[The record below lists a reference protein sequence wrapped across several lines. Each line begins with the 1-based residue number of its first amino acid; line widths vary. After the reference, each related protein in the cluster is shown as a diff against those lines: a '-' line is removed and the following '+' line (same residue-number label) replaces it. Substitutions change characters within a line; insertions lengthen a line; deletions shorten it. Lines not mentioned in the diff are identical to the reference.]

1 MPEQILLPTSKTGR
15 RWRISLFDI
24 MCGAIAPLGAF
35 ALRDLNML
43 IDESYVFDV
52 YVYALVSCMIT
63 AIVTMAFRLGDILP
77 RYFSFGDAVQVI
89 KASAT
94 SVMLSGTVAFFVT
107 RLDNLPRPTIIS
119 QFLILTAML
128 LAGRGLGRH
137 IRRRWRPERQLQGT
151 QAGTEALSGG
161 YQNAIVVGV
170 FPTTSTFLRL
180 VEEAPESNIKVVLLL
195 DPRPKYIGRTIAGYV
210 IGGSPQ
216 QLDALLDEYA
226 VHGMTIHR
234 VFIAAPRGRMRA
246 TDTDTVLRVC
256 ASRGVHCEFISD
268 MLSGMD
274 PALSA
279 PNSNV
284 QSATAQL
291 APLTVWSQNM
301 VDRRVAR
308 AAVPV
313 RHGTKASAYL
323 TFRRVLELMIVLA
336 LMIVTIP
343 LTIALAILILFGIG
357 RPVLFWQQRV
367 GRYGCAFPVYKFRTL
382 RAPYDRSGHRLTE
395 QERLNWVGRF
405 IRATRLDELPQLYN
419 ILRGDMALIGPRPL
433 LPIDLPKGDASR
445 LSIRPGL
452 TGWAQVNGGKLLSV
466 EDKND
471 LDKFYI
477 TNASPLLDAR
487 IVWKT
492 IVMMLRGDRVSIPA
506 IELARNVM
514 PTQHWPT
521 QH

>member
-1 MPEQILLPTSKTGR
+1 MSEHALLPTSKTGR
-15 RWRISLFDI
+15 RWRVSPFDI
-24 MCGAIAPLGAF
+24 ICGVIAPLGAF
-35 ALRDLNML
+35 ALRDINML
-43 IDESYVFDV
+43 NDEASVVDV
-52 YVYALVSCMIT
+52 YVYALVSCAIT
-63 AIVTMAFRLGDILP
+63 VIVTMAFRLGDILP

-94 SVMLSGTVAFFVT
+94 SVLLSGAVAFFVT

-119 QFLILTAML
+119 QFLILTALL

-137 IRRRWRPERQLQGT
+137 IRRRWRPERQLQNT
-151 QAGTEALSGG
+151 PTSNVALADGV
-161 YQNAIVVGV
+161 QNAIVIGV

-216 QLDALLDEYA
+216 QLDALLDEYG
-226 VHGMTIHR
+226 VHGVTIHR
-234 VFIAAPRGRMRA
+234 VFIAAPRGRLRA
-246 TDTDTVLRVC
+246 SDTDTVLTVC
-256 ASRGVHCEFISD
+256 AARNVHCEFISD

-274 PALSA
+274 PALSQPRPMPQVA
-279 PNSNV
+279 ALAANRSRATDV
-284 QSATAQL
+284 VVAAGGAHVHRSAAARSSPYL
-291 APLTVWSQNM
+291 AV
-301 VDRRVAR
+301 RR
-308 AAVPV
+308 AVEI
-313 RHGTKASAYL
+313 L
-323 TFRRVLELMIVLA
+323 IVLA
-336 LMIVTIP
+336 LLIVSIP
-343 LTIALAILILFGIG
+343 LTLALTIMILVGIG

-367 GRYGCAFPVYKFRTL
+367 GRYGRAFPVYKFRTL
-382 RAPYDRSGHRLTE
+382 KAPFDRHGRRLTE

-405 IRATRLDELPQLYN
+405 VRATRLDEIPQLYN

-445 LSIRPGL
+445 LVIRPGL

-466 EDKND
+466 EDKNN

-477 TNASPLLDAR
+477 ANAGPLLDAS

-492 IVMMLRGDRVSIPA
+492 LVMMLRGDKVS
-506 IELARNVM
+506 ELAIQSARGIM
-514 PTQHWPT
+514 QAQH
-521 QH
+521 